1 MLDYFISFCSVLH
14 FTAVSRRLFSL
25 VGRLSGNDDGDGD
38 GDGDGNGKKK
48 AIVS

>member
-14 FTAVSRRLFSL
+14 FTVVSRRLFSL
-25 VGRLSGNDDGDGD
+25 VGSLSGNDD

-48 AIVS
+48 AIVSQV

>member
-1 MLDYFISFCSVLH
+1 MLDYLISFCFVLH
-14 FTAVSRRLFSL
+14 FTVVSRRLFSL

-38 GDGDGNGKKK
+38 GDGNGKKK